1 MAKAKL
7 VWNTV
12 SVAKVPALN
21 ALYGD
26 VQKAQAALKKA
37 KEAFEP
43 KFKALIVEKKLAVE
57 DAQHQIVVGY
67 NFGQLSYAQADKSEG
82 SKSASIEL

>member
-12 SVAKVPALN
+12 SVAKDPELN
-21 ALYGD
+21 PLYSD
-26 VQKAQAALKKA
+26 VQKAQALVKKA

-43 KFKALIVEKKLAVE
+43 KFKAKLVAKKLAVE

-67 NFGQLSYAQADKSEG
+67 NFGQLSYAQADKSEN
-82 SKSASIEL
+82 SKSASVEL